1 MNIVCVH
8 GSGSCR
14 EAWHYQTAAFAG
26 VTAVNLPGHPDG
38 ELIPTISGMVEWLH
52 GYIARAGLAPV
63 VLFGHSLGAAVVMQ
77 YTVDYSDEVSG
88 LVLVGAGARLKV
100 SPKLLEDLA
109 RDIETGSSW
118 DPMTGYERIAPE
130 VATVLARRRVENG
143 PRARL
148 NDLSAC
154 NDFDIIAKLSNIT
167 APTLAICGTDDAMTP
182 PKYTEFLAARL
193 PGARGVVVE
202 GGTHQVHL
210 EKPAE
215 VNREIRAFLDGLAN
229 SH

>member
-14 EAWHYQTAAFAG
+14 EAWHYQTAAFANI
-26 VTAVNLPGHPDG
+26 TAVNLPGHPDG
-38 ELIPTISGMVEWLH
+38 ELIPTVAGMVEWLA
-52 GYIARAGLAPV
+52 GYITEAGLAPV
-63 VLFGHSLGAAVVMQ
+63 VLFGHSLGAGVVMQ
-77 YTVDYSDEVSG
+77 YALDHGEAVSG
-88 LVLVGAGARLKV
+88 LVLVGGGARLKV
-100 SPKLLEDLA
+100 SPKILADLA
-109 RDIETGSSW
+109 RDIETDSAW

-154 NDFDIIAKLSNIT
+154 NDFDIIAKLNSIT
-167 APTLAICGTDDAMTP
+167 VPTLAICGRDDAMTP
-182 PKYTEFLAARL
+182 PKYTEFLAAQL
-193 PGARGVVVE
+193 PDARGVVIE

-210 EKPAE
+210 EKPDE
-215 VNREIRAFLDGLAN
+215 VNREIRAFLDDLAN
-229 SH
+229 SQ